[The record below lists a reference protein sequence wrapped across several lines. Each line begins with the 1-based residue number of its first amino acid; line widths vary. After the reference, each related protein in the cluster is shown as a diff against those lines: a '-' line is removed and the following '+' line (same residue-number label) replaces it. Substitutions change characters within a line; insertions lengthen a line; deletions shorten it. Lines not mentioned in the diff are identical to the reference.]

1 MLTNK
6 GAQPHNHLHV
16 KKGDTVIVL
25 SGKDKG
31 QKGEIVKAIPKKMK
45 VIVEGIN
52 KVKRHTKPSQKYPQG
67 GIITR
72 ESPIGVS
79 KVMLVCP
86 ACKKPT
92 RIAKKLVNGKY
103 VRACKK
109 CGEVIDE
116 SK

>member
-1 MLTNK
+1 M
-6 GAQPHNHLHV
+6 AAVNHLHV
-16 KKGDTVIVL
+16 KKGDTVVVL

-31 QKGEIVKAIPKKMK
+31 LKGKILKSIPKKMK
-45 VIVEGIN
+45 VVVEGVN
-52 KVKRHTKPSQKYPQG
+52 KVKRHTKPSQKAPEG
-67 GIITR
+67 GILTR
-72 ESPIGVS
+72 EAPLASA

-103 VRACKK
+103 LRACKK
-109 CGEVIDE
+109 CGELIDE